1 MVEQSLVETAKEVKK
16 QIKFHLLERDMTQ
29 VELAELI
36 GEGVIQVNRAIS
48 GDMSPKSVNIRKKI
62 YRVLDME

>member
-16 QIKFHLLERDMTQ
+16 QIKLHLLERDMTQ

-36 GEGVIQVNRAIS
+36 GEGAIQVNRAIS
-48 GDMSPKSVNIRKKI
+48 GDMSPKSMNIRKKI